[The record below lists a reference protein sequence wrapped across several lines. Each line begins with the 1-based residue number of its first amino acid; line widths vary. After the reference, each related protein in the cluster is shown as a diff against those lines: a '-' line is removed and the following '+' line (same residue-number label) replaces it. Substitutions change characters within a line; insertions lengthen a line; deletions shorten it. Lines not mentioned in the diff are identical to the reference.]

1 MASHLQLFSGP
12 MAESLPTS
20 ISAFTHRRQRA
31 DSTASFTYYQEEE
44 NSPEAEPQYVQDG
57 AVPFDID
64 DIPFEFDHDTDQATD
79 SDIENA
85 STQGRAMHRRRSSTQ
100 SRSSVHARLLRTDS
114 TRTDSS
120 GPVHGRTSQ
129 KLRIVSEDLTIVI
142 AGFRTG
148 TVGYIAYILLCLS
161 TLGLAYLLLRWLP
174 RWQVRL
180 IGEPCPLYECQWVVL
195 EVRSS
200 ALSSIPRNTFSNGGQ
215 HRINGVRW
223 PF

>member
-1 MASHLQLFSGP
+1 

-20 ISAFTHRRQRA
+20 VSAFAHRRQRA

-44 NSPEAEPQYVQDG
+44 NSPEAEAQHAQDG

-64 DIPFEFDHDTDQATD
+64 DIPFELDHDTDYDIDQSTD
-79 SDIENA
+79 SEVDSA
-85 STQGRAMHRRRSSTQ
+85 STQGHAMHRRRSSTQ

-120 GPVHGRTSQ
+120 GPAHGRTSQ

-148 TVGYIAYILLCLS
+148 SVGYIAYILLCLS

-180 IGEPCPLYECQWVVL
+180 IGEPCPLYECHWVVL
-195 EVRSS
+195 EVSPFT
-200 ALSSIPRNTFSNGGQ
+200 SSIPRVAFSDGG
-215 HRINGVRW
+215 
-223 PF
+223 